1 MAAANIV
8 EKLMSKSLHS
18 SAFYSKQISNKPRA
32 TECAPVVTNIPAKM
46 PQVAIAKSFRRKDRD
61 ILLANY
67 EKSFFP
73 DQALPGVPKGKGKQS
88 NDYPTPS
95 ALYRSCVMKP

>member
-8 EKLMSKSLHS
+8 EKLMSKRLNSR
-18 SAFYSKQISNKPRA
+18 AFYSKQTSNKPCK
-32 TECAPVVTNIPAKM
+32 TECAPVVIENPAEK

-67 EKSFFP
+67 EESFFP

-95 ALYRSCVMKP
+95 ALYRRCVMKP

>member
-8 EKLMSKSLHS
+8 EKLMSNCLHS
-18 SAFYSKQISNKPRA
+18 RAFYSKQTSNKPCK
-32 TECAPVVTNIPAKM
+32 TECAPVVIDNPEEK

-67 EKSFFP
+67 E
-73 DQALPGVPKGKGKQS
+73 
-88 NDYPTPS
+88 
-95 ALYRSCVMKP
+95 